1 MKKVKVFLV
10 LILMV
15 VTLSC
20 NLPFVP
26 KISKTTILSVAAAP
40 PAGEK
45 DFALSVKYSYLYIR
59 GENSASIHCTYT
71 TPGGSVVVI
80 KIIEPASKE
89 FNIDGKTY
97 SNSETIPFQV
107 KAINGKI
114 EAGIY
119 TAGCSTLFE
128 GSEVKT
134 TFVVV
139 EGSQPDSAPPQNAVT
154 EAPVIVTEPPVIAL
168 PSLKGKITFDY
179 SGYQSDRSGGAGE
192 LDKVTKTCIPE
203 LTIAPTGELTGHCEF
218 SGDTSHMMRV
228 SIVTVTV
235 TGIATREGKFS
246 FNYEVNET
254 GPNGWNLKPGE
265 IPSVPVWSNN
275 YLWQVVYNG
284 TGNFIT
290 DNEASGIA
298 DFTYTCDSG
307 ADNLF
312 WCEPATKET
321 FSGTLPS
328 KFTANSQ

>member
-1 MKKVKVFLV
+1 MNKIRV
-10 LILMV
+10 LGLIFVLAV
-15 VTLSC
+15 SLSC

-26 KISKTTILSVAAAP
+26 KISKTTVETVSVAP
-40 PAGEK
+40 PAGER
-45 DFALSVKYSYLYIR
+45 DFSLSVKYSYLYIR

-97 SNSETIPFQV
+97 SNSETVPFQV

-114 EAGIY
+114 ETGIY
-119 TAGCSTLFE
+119 TAICSTLFE

-154 EAPVIVTEPPVIAL
+154 EAPIIVTEPPVIAL
-168 PSLKGKITFDY
+168 PSLNGKITFDY
-179 SGYQSDRSGGAGE
+179 SGYQSDRPGGAGE

-203 LTIAPTGELTGHCEF
+203 VTITPTGELTGHCEF
-218 SGDTSHMMRV
+218 SGDTSHMLTV
-228 SIVTVTV
+228 STVTV
-235 TGIATREGKFS
+235 YIVGLATREGNFTFS
-246 FNYEVNET
+246 YTVNET
-254 GPNGWNLKPGE
+254 GPNGWNLQPGE
-265 IPSVPVWSNN
+265 VPSVPVWSNY
-275 YLWQVVYNG
+275 YLWKIVYNG
-284 TGNFIT
+284 TGTFTT

-298 DFTYTCDSG
+298 NFTYTCDSG

-312 WCEPATKET
+312 WCVPATKET
-321 FSGTLPS
+321 FSGSLPW
-328 KFTANSQ
+328 KFTASPQ